1 MTLNSERV
9 VELCETA
16 PAESSLMQ
24 RMDDQRMSESDR
36 QAAAEWLRDGE
47 ALADFI
53 CRAADTLRSTASFL
67 EHRFAQRGR

>member
-9 VELCETA
+9 VELRE
-16 PAESSLMQ
+16 PALAGSSLMQ
-24 RMDDQRMSESDR
+24 RMDDQHMSDNDR

-53 CRAADTLRSTASFL
+53 CRTTDALRSTAAFL
-67 EHRFAQRGR
+67 EHSFPQRSR